1 MFVLRH
7 YSFLGRVNARAC
19 IVRVA
24 SGSRNYY
31 DVESRETTTT
41 THTRTRADLRA
52 RFTIAF
58 MKHTR
63 GTFMGRRVARCGSW
77 SCGCVRGRLI
87 YGFDHFVSRLLD
99 IIVGRLKDGV
109 GRVAIDVDG

>member
-1 MFVLRH
+1 
-7 YSFLGRVNARAC
+7 
-19 IVRVA
+19 
-24 SGSRNYY
+24 
-31 DVESRETTTT
+31 
-41 THTRTRADLRA
+41 
-52 RFTIAF
+52 
-58 MKHTR
+58 
-63 GTFMGRRVARCGSW
+63 MGRRVARCGSW